1 VSTDD
6 DRTPVERHVERSYL
20 DDPEE
25 IAGRPLSRRQRQTR
39 RTVEQYL
46 RGGVMPRYMERLR
59 DIDRGIAEQE
69 RLLRHSYEELRE
81 EYAGDR
87 RGFTRAWRAR
97 AREWTFPDSLNE
109 LIAQHNEWYPI
120 ERQLPVD
127 IRTRDYVKIQGRSY
141 RRPLLGPDWILEKFP
156 A

>member
-1 VSTDD
+1 VSND

-25 IAGRPLSRRQRQTR
+25 IAGQPLSRRQRQTKR
-39 RTVEQYL
+39 SVEQYL

-59 DIDRGIAEQE
+59 DVDRGIAEQE
-69 RLLRHSYEELRE
+69 RLVRRAYNDTRRE
-81 EYAGDR
+81 FGGDDAG
-87 RGFTRAWRAR
+87 FARAWRAR
-97 AREWTFPDSLNE
+97 AREWRFPPALNE

-127 IRTRDYVKIQGRSY
+127 IRTRDYVKIHGRSY
-141 RRPLLGPDWILEKFP
+141 RRPLLGPEWVLEKFP

>member
-1 VSTDD
+1 VSRD
-6 DRTPVERHVERSYL
+6 DRHTPVERHVERSYL
-20 DDPEE
+20 DDPDE
-25 IAGRPLSRRQRQTR
+25 IAGRPLSRRQRQTKR
-39 RTVEQYL
+39 SVEQYL

-69 RLLRHSYEELRE
+69 RLVRHSYEELQDD
-81 EYAGDR
+81 YADDPA
-87 RGFTRAWRAR
+87 GFARAWRAR
-97 AREWTFPDSLNE
+97 ARAWTFPDSLNE

-141 RRPLLGPDWILEKFP
+141 RRPVLGAAWILERFP

>member
-1 VSTDD
+1 VDAED
-6 DRTPVERHVERSYL
+6 DRTPVERHVERSFL
-20 DDPEE
+20 DPEE
-25 IAGRPLSRRQRQTR
+25 VAGKPLSRRQRQTR

-59 DIDRGIAEQE
+59 DIDRGIDEQE
-69 RLLRHSYEELRE
+69 RLLRRSYEALRDE
-81 EYAGDR
+81 HAGDDEL
-87 RGFTRAWRAR
+87 F
-97 AREWTFPDSLNE
+97 AREWRERARSWTFPESLNE
-109 LIAQHNEWYPI
+109 LIRQHNEWYPI

-141 RRPLLGPDWILEKFP
+141 RRPVLGPAWVLKVFP